1 MKLHDNQLR
10 LIRHLIRFNI
20 LDYEN
25 CLKVLSTQNEK
36 DEIALSYAFR
46 PLTKNN
52 YIAKN
57 KDNIVTV
64 LNKGK
69 NLFPD
74 EKQLIS
80 DGGNEQTR
88 KRILQVSKRQHSWK
102 TAVLLSREDCPIIGN
117 RHSYPQPV
125 GVTLHMGYYLQLALQ
140 ECWSVTVKNTLF
152 MI

>member
-88 KRILQVSKRQHSWK
+88 KRILQVSE
-102 TAVLLSREDCPIIGN
+102 TAALMESCGIVISGGCPIIGN

-125 GVTLHMGYYLQLALQ
+125 GAILHMGYYLQLALR

-152 MI
+152 TI

>member
-25 CLKVLSTQNEK
+25 CLKVLSTQDEK
-36 DEIALSYAFR
+36 EEIALSYAFR
-46 PLTKNN
+46 LLTKNN

-69 NLFPD
+69 IYFR
-74 EKQLIS
+74 
-80 DGGNEQTR
+80 TR
-88 KRILQVSKRQHSWK
+88 NS
-102 TAVLLSREDCPIIGN
+102 
-117 RHSYPQPV
+117 
-125 GVTLHMGYYLQLALQ
+125 
-140 ECWSVTVKNTLF
+140 
-152 MI
+152 

>member
-1 MKLHDNQLR
+1 MYVVSQTFVSPDIFYYRRFLMKLHDNQLR

-25 CLKVLSTQNEK
+25 CLKVLSTQDEK

-69 NLFPD
+69 IYFR
-74 EKQLIS
+74 
-80 DGGNEQTR
+80 TR
-88 KRILQVSKRQHSWK
+88 NS
-102 TAVLLSREDCPIIGN
+102 
-117 RHSYPQPV
+117 
-125 GVTLHMGYYLQLALQ
+125 
-140 ECWSVTVKNTLF
+140 
-152 MI
+152 